1 MFSRSTDLRGKIVAN
16 GYAMRWR
23 ALESQKY
30 QNTQNKNRMTDLQ
43 NSTKPPLAYRES
55 RAQFLVYQDEFVEL
69 YNCDSKLFENDNRTV
84 DLVFAD
90 PPYGMNLDK
99 FENILMRKCSGHTF
113 LMTNERILIPFSNK
127 YLDNFARMYAVN
139 TVVPNLVSNKAPMTQ
154 VDFISEFR
162 FGKTRF
168 VNNKQCFSTLI
179 EAKKLRMMKQ
189 YSQNFDKQK
198 SLFAFFFNHF
208 TKEGDLIL
216 DPFCGSGSS
225 LLAAR
230 QLKRKII
237 GFEINSK
244 SCQYAKDKLSQ
255 LELF

>member
-1 MFSRSTDLRGKIVAN
+1 MTNDNKQQKLSDSTEPAIA
-16 GYAMRWR
+16 Y
-23 ALESQKY
+23 
-30 QNTQNKNRMTDLQ
+30 
-43 NSTKPPLAYRES
+43 STCC
-55 RAQFLVYQDEFVEL
+55 AQFLIYQDEFVEL

-90 PPYGMNLDK
+90 PPFGMNLDE
-99 FENILMRKCSGHTF
+99 FENILMKKCSGHTF
-113 LMTNERILIPFSNK
+113 LMTNERVLIPFSNK
-127 YLDNFARMYAVN
+127 FLDNFVRMYAIN
-139 TVVPNLVSNKAPMTQ
+139 TVIPNLISNKAPMQ
-154 VDFISEFR
+154 LADFVSEFR

-168 VNNKQCFSTLI
+168 ENNKECFSNLI
-179 EAKKLRMMKQ
+179 EAKKIRMIKQ

-237 GFEINSK
+237 GFEIDSK
-244 SCQYAKDKLSQ
+244 SCQYAKDKLLQ
-255 LELF
+255 RELF

>member
-1 MFSRSTDLRGKIVAN
+1 M
-16 GYAMRWR
+16 
-23 ALESQKY
+23 LEKY
-30 QNTQNKNRMTDLQ
+30 LIY
-43 NSTKPPLAYRES
+43 S
-55 RAQFLVYQDEFVEL
+55 DEYVEL
-69 YNCDSKLFENDNRTV
+69 YNCDSKLFEFDNRVV

-90 PPYGMNLDK
+90 PPFGMNLDE

-113 LMTNERILIPFSNK
+113 LMTNERVLIPFSNK
-127 YLDNFARMYAVN
+127 FLDNFVRMYAVN
-139 TVVPNLVSNKAPMTQ
+139 TVIPNLISNKAPMQ
-154 VDFISEFR
+154 LADFVSEFR

-168 VNNKQCFSTLI
+168 ENNNECFSNLI
-179 EAKKLRMMKQ
+179 EAKKIRMIKQ

-216 DPFCGSGSS
+216 DPFCGSGKS

-237 GFEINSK
+237 GFELNEK
-244 SCQYAKDKLSQ
+244 SANHAKMLLQ
-255 LELF
+255 QRELF